1 MVLIAMPFNFA
12 NVIVIPLLLGIGV
25 DGGIH
30 LVHRARRP
38 VPGQEGLV
46 GTATSRAVFYS
57 AATTIAS
64 FGSLALSSH
73 PGIASLG
80 LLLVIGMVV
89 MAGCN
94 LLVLPALLTLLT
106 GSREAPLE
114 AQPSTSR
121 G

>member
-1 MVLIAMPFNFA
+1 
-12 NVIVIPLLLGIGV
+12 
-25 DGGIH
+25 
-30 LVHRARRP
+30 
-38 VPGQEGLV
+38 V

-94 LLVLPALLTLLT
+94 LLVIPALLTLLT